1 MSTTYEQLVDI
12 LTRLHDAPA
21 DRIRPGATLGEL
33 DVDSLTT
40 VEISIRIERDLGVQ
54 VGDDELEP
62 DLTLGEI
69 ARLVDTRQASVQP
82 HRR

>member
-40 VEISIRIERDLGVQ
+40 VEISIRIERDLDVT
-54 VGDDELEP
+54 VGDEELGP
-62 DLTLGEI
+62 DVTLGDI
-69 ARLVDTRQASVQP
+69 AGLVDA
-82 HRR
+82 RRPAV

>member
-1 MSTTYEQLVDI
+1 MSTTYEQLVDL

-40 VEISIRIERDLGVQ
+40 VEISIRIERDLGVT
-54 VGDDELEP
+54 VGEDELGPE
-62 DLTLGEI
+62 LTLGDL
-69 ARLVDTRQASVQP
+69 AGLVDA
-82 HRR
+82 RRTAA

>member
-21 DRIRPGATLGEL
+21 DRVRPEATLGEL

-40 VEISIRIERDLGVQ
+40 VEISIRIERDLGVT
-54 VGDDELEP
+54 VGEDELGP
-62 DLTLGEI
+62 DLTLGHI
-69 ARLVDTRQASVQP
+69 AGLVDARQTAV
-82 HRR
+82 

>member
-1 MSTTYEQLVDI
+1 MSTTYEQLVGI

-21 DRIRPGATLGEL
+21 DRIRPEATLGAL

-40 VEISIRIERDLGVQ
+40 VEISIRVERDLGVS

-62 DLTLGEI
+62 DLTLGDI
-69 ARLVDTRQASVQP
+69 AGLIDA
-82 HRR
+82 RRATV